1 MWFIYQNAL
10 IYQEKIF
17 INAHTYRNK
26 QTIQMMDLQK
36 KHQKRQ
42 KKCIKDNLNLEDNL
56 NEKIYVINC
65 IQM

>member
-1 MWFIYQNAL
+1 
-10 IYQEKIF
+10 
-17 INAHTYRNK
+17 
-26 QTIQMMDLQK
+26 MMDLQK
-36 KHQKRQ
+36 KTSKET